1 MNFPFLHRFLFSQE
15 FMIVFLF
22 HLLSVLYSYYEFNP
36 SCVNPLS
43 VCPNIKR
50 SITFIFPRK
59 SFLEHCGSAPVQS
72 GWLLCLLPS
81 YYPVISFHHQPRSF
95 HLFFEGEGSDVLQ
108 SMLSSFLV
116 CFLTSG
122 GTLLQYLL
130 EKVYLGDT
138 LKIFLCTSKNS
149 FYLSLHLI
157 ITLAECGVL
166 W

>member
-95 HLFFEGEGSDVLQ
+95 HLFFWGGRVWCLAVHAFLFLGLLPYFWWNTSPVPSWESVLRRY
-108 SMLSSFLV
+108 F
-116 CFLTSG
+116 
-122 GTLLQYLL
+122 
-130 EKVYLGDT
+130 
-138 LKIFLCTSKNS
+138 KNI
-149 FYLSLHLI
+149 SLYI
-157 ITLAECGVL
+157 QK
-166 W
+166 